1 MTREPVYEI
10 VSPVGEDRSK
20 LAGSGKLAAAPPLPD
35 LNGRKI
41 GLIWT
46 EFTNGDVLLDAFEA
60 LLGGRYPSLR
70 FVRMAPGR
78 NTEWGG
84 SPDPTLTD
92 LVRDQGIDAAIIT
105 AGC

>member
-1 MTREPVYEI
+1 MTSEPVYEI
-10 VSPVGEDRSK
+10 VSPIGEDRSK
-20 LAGSGKLAAAPPLPD
+20 LAGSGKFTSAPPLPD

-60 LLGGRYPSLR
+60 LLGERYPSLR